1 MLDAKNRNIDYL
13 SQQNWCANNLS
24 TCTYQWGLGPAATY
38 KVRNKMNMFE
48 FGKKNTK
55 IGLSDHALI
64 KWHLGNVFETFS
76 FAHALKARGM
86 TGQICRG
93 GSQMSAVGDRCE
105 VMWIM
110 VNRQETWRADVDHTF
125 DFLPA
130 CNCLIACSRAYLWRL
145 HQQQWNSTSES
156 RHQICFICH
165 LPAIHQ
171 PNQGKLRHILT
182 KSNMDEASPLVC
194 FVRSTLWW
202 LRGHEDLRTFS
213 VKKNVVTISKLQ
225 RRLKQIQHPKQ
236 HCANGKEHKRNCYHH
251 HKDLFCALEIVNWS
265 LEFWIDFVCWPQFDL
280 FRVGFQPQNQLV
292 FHSISCL
299 GIVGNTSR
307 EQKICMANR
316 CWFAFCC

>member
-48 FGKKNTK
+48 FGKKIQKSDCRTMHWSSGTWAVCLKPSLLPMRWKHAAWLAKSAVVGLKCRPLEIGVKSCESWWIDRKLGEPMLTTRLIFCLRAIVWLHVHAPTFDDCTNSNGTALRNPDIRFVSFATCQQFTNLIRANCDIFWPSQTWMRHRRLFVLSEVPCDGCGFTK
-55 IGLSDHALI
+55 I
-64 KWHLGNVFETFS
+64 
-76 FAHALKARGM
+76 
-86 TGQICRG
+86 
-93 GSQMSAVGDRCE
+93 CE
-105 VMWIM
+105 
-110 VNRQETWRADVDHTF
+110 
-125 DFLPA
+125 P
-130 CNCLIACSRAYLWRL
+130 
-145 HQQQWNSTSES
+145 
-156 RHQICFICH
+156 
-165 LPAIHQ
+165 
-171 PNQGKLRHILT
+171 
-182 KSNMDEASPLVC
+182 
-194 FVRSTLWW
+194 
-202 LRGHEDLRTFS
+202 S
-213 VKKNVVTISKLQ
+213 VSKKNVVTISKLQ